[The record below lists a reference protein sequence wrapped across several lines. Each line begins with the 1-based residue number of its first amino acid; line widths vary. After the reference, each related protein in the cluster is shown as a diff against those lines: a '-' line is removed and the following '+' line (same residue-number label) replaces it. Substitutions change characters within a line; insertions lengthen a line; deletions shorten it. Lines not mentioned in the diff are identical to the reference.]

1 MDSTNATEALW
12 RIAETGDT
20 HQVEPVLKDGA
31 DINASNAN
39 GTTALMRAI
48 THGHSQTVRIL
59 LEHGA
64 DPNTSRNDKFTPLIL
79 AAFFGYLDIVKLLV
93 EHGADTSA
101 TTRFETSATMWAS
114 ARTFQNVAHYLDQP
128 RTTRTV
134 NNSSVEHCESQVSP
148 ISPNRPKEKI
158 SSIKA
163 SDAVN
168 LGTPGFAS
176 ATAAPKNNRVAE
188 TDGFTG
194 SSVPIPVPQ
203 PEIEEVFPALFQ
215 ETWSSP
221 YPQLLARKFLVYSLI
236 SMVLLVALIAG
247 FARRSSHSTVVSDQ
261 SVVPTTASQKKSEK
275 PTATSVSDAPPVRQ
289 PDEQQGIDA
298 TKDQKREEN
307 FAGRTKSKQ
316 PFVAQ
321 RDLSGNDLPALT
333 TEEHNVL
340 ANPDVPKSRP
350 VDNAGPIHDRSL
362 AAVAPAT
369 TSTAKPRPVSRVN
382 GPKKETPP
390 LSTVLISPS
399 KNATTKSRT
408 IQWP

>member
-20 HQVEPVLKDGA
+20 HQVEPVLKNGA

-79 AAFFGYLDIVKLLV
+79 AAFFGYQDIVKLLV

-114 ARTFQNVAHYLDQP
+114 ARTFQDIAHYLDQP

-148 ISPNRPKEKI
+148 ISPIQPKEKI
-158 SSIKA
+158 SSIKE

-168 LGTPGFAS
+168 LGTPGFAF
-176 ATAAPKNNRVAE
+176 ATAAPKNSRVAA

-203 PEIEEVFPALFQ
+203 PEIEELFPALFQ
-215 ETWSSP
+215 DSS
-221 YPQLLARKFLVYSLI
+221 YPQLLARKLLIYSLI
-236 SMVLLVALIAG
+236 SVVLLVALIAG
-247 FARRSSHSTVVSDQ
+247 FARRSSNSTVVSDQ
-261 SVVPTTASQKKSEK
+261 SVVPTTVLQKKSEK
-275 PTATSVSDAPPVRQ
+275 PTATLVSDALPVRQ
-289 PDEQQGIDA
+289 PDEQQGRDA
-298 TKDQKREEN
+298 TKDQKTEEN

-321 RDLSGNDLPALT
+321 RDVSVRDLPAPT

-340 ANPDVPKSRP
+340 ANPDVPKSMT